1 MSSIRVIIRDQTGAR
16 RQPAELPADV
26 PMSRLVPAL
35 VSKMGLPINVT
46 YTLDYPA
53 GGHRLTDDE
62 TLANAKVMQDE
73 ELVILPEVT
82 AGSFERQV
90 L

>member
-1 MSSIRVIIRDQTGAR
+1 MPSLRVIIRDQTGSR

-26 PMSRLVPAL
+26 PMRRLLPAL
-35 VSKMGLPINVT
+35 VAKMGLPANVT

-62 TLANAKVMQDE
+62 TLSGVKVMQDE
-73 ELVILPEVT
+73 ELVLLPEIT
-82 AGSFERQV
+82 AGLPR
-90 L
+90 